1 MTAQQD
7 QPPSPGGS
15 RLLVALGVALLLLV
29 VSLGF
34 LGHFWNRTAELEG
47 RLAAAE
53 QQVRDLDQRLLA
65 SEQEAATLRDEAQA
79 ARAQASQA
87 SEAVEREAEKRQQAE
102 LQREFARDENER
114 SRLESERA
122 LAEAARNRAELERMR
137 RAREE
142 ELDRMQK
149 ALSQIAETRRT
160 REGMVMSL
168 GEDQF
173 LFEFDQ
179 AALGPKNRELLSRI
193 AGVLLVSQ
201 GYRLYVYGHTD
212 DVGSEQYNQQLSERR
227 AYAVRGYLIEAGV
240 PAEIIDAKGFG
251 KSSPR
256 AKGTSRE
263 ARRENRRVEIGVVD
277 TIINYGGQAAD
288 SPG

>member
-1 MTAQQD
+1 MSMTTQQ
-7 QPPSPGGS
+7 QPSPGGS
-15 RLLVALGVALLLLV
+15 RLRVALGVALLLLL
-29 VSLGF
+29 VSLVF
-34 LGHFWNRTAELEG
+34 LGLFWNRTAELEG

-53 QQVRDLDQRLLA
+53 RQVGDLDQRLLA
-65 SEQEAATLRDEAQA
+65 SEQEAATLRDESQA
-79 ARAQASQA
+79 ARAQAADASQ
-87 SEAVEREAEKRQQAE
+87 AVERESEKRQQAE
-102 LQREFARDENER
+102 LEREFARDEGER

-122 LAEAARNRAELERMR
+122 LAEAARNRAELDRVR
-137 RAREE
+137 RARDQ

-256 AKGTSRE
+256 AKGTSRD

-277 TIINYGGQAAD
+277 TIINYGGEAAD